1 MPDLEKTKKLAKI
14 STEKKALMTPRNIED
29 SPKEAAQL
37 KPKRQRVR
45 GVTKLYRACEKILR
59 TDGDLVADALFQ
71 RALEGNVSS
80 AKLLIKIIEV
90 EAHKMRVRNRQIAER
105 KKERQKEEKKQQK
118 LASSGQLAANT
129 EAKTQ

>member
-1 MPDLEKTKKLAKI
+1 MQ
-14 STEKKALMTPRNIED
+14 TEKKELMTLEN
-29 SPKEAAQL
+29 SPNKAGQP

-59 TDGDLVADALFQ
+59 SDGDRVADALFQ
-71 RALEGNVSS
+71 RAIEGNVSS

-90 EAHKMRVRNRQIAER
+90 EARRMRARNRQAAER
-105 KKERQKEEKKQQK
+105 KKDRQKEEKTLQK
-118 LASSGQLAANT
+118 LPSSAKLAANT

>member
-1 MPDLEKTKKLAKI
+1 MDTQK
-14 STEKKALMTPRNIED
+14 EKKELMTLES
-29 SPKEAAQL
+29 SPNEAGQP

-59 TDGDLVADALFQ
+59 RDGDLVADALLQ

-90 EAHKMRVRNRQIAER
+90 EARRMRVRTRQAAER
-105 KKERQKEEKKQQK
+105 KKERQKEEKKRQK
-118 LASSGQLAANT
+118 LASSEQLTANT
-129 EAKTQ
+129 EPKAQ

>member
-1 MPDLEKTKKLAKI
+1 
-14 STEKKALMTPRNIED
+14 MTLKN
-29 SPKEAAQL
+29 SQNEAVSS

-59 TDGDLVADALFQ
+59 NDGDRVADALFQ

-90 EAHKMRVRNRQIAER
+90 EARRMRARNRQAAER
-105 KKERQKEEKKQQK
+105 KKERQQEEKKRQK
-118 LASSGQLAANT
+118 LASSEQLAANT
-129 EAKTQ
+129 ETKTQ

>member
-1 MPDLEKTKKLAKI
+1 
-14 STEKKALMTPRNIED
+14 MTLKN
-29 SPKEAAQL
+29 SQNEAGSS

-59 TDGDLVADALFQ
+59 NDGDRVADALFQ

-90 EAHKMRVRNRQIAER
+90 EARRMRARNRQAAER
-105 KKERQKEEKKQQK
+105 KKERQKEEKKREK
-118 LASSGQLAANT
+118 LASSEHLAANT

>member
-29 SPKEAAQL
+29 SPKEAAQC

-59 TDGDLVADALFQ
+59 TDGDLVRSFC
-71 RALEGNVSS
+71 RMESNEMVP
-80 AKLLIKIIEV
+80 
-90 EAHKMRVRNRQIAER
+90 VRDLRR
-105 KKERQKEEKKQQK
+105 DRRF
-118 LASSGQLAANT
+118 SGPIRPAPLGIT
-129 EAKTQ
+129 HVG